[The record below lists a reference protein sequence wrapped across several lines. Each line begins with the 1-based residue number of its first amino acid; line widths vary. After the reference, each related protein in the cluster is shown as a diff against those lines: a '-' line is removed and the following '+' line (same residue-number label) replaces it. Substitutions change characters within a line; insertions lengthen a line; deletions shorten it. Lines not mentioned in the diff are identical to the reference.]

1 MMLKY
6 FQGLMQGRFHSSI
19 CYSVPNSW
27 CTNSKKGD
35 REKKKKKRER
45 KMEKKVTEMEKEGK
59 KKKNEANKNVT
70 ETTDVKIN

>member
-27 CTNSKKGD
+27 CTNSKKGE
-35 REKKKKKRER
+35 REKKKKEGEKNGEKSDRNGER
-45 KMEKKVTEMEKEGK
+45 RKEKEK
-59 KKKNEANKNVT
+59 RSK
-70 ETTDVKIN
+70 